1 MKHLWKQ
8 KIQSLY
14 VNNQKGYI
22 ALISVIII
30 SALVILIASSANL
43 LSIGESDMGLQENQA
58 WEAFYL
64 ATACAEDSLMKLKD
78 NLNYEGNETLTFDNG
93 SCTIEPLKGTG
104 KKNRI
109 IRISG
114 TAFNQTRKIEIEIS
128 SIKPDMEIKYWQ
140 QVADF

>member
-1 MKHLWKQ
+1 MKHLWQQ

-43 LSIGESDMGLQENQA
+43 LSISESDMGLQENQA

-78 NLNYEGNETLTFDNG
+78 DLNYEGNETLTFDNG
-93 SCTIEPLKGTG
+93 SCTVEPLKGAG

-109 IRISG
+109 IRVSG